1 MSEFEEGEPLT
12 FKMRLN
18 TPDIINQLNSKHT
31 KFEVPV
37 EVSSSKSKSKPNSIT
52 ICLYL
57 EYLISTILDLSDIGC
72 NDDY

>member
-31 KFEVPV
+31 KVEVPV
-37 EVSSSKSKSKPNSIT
+37 ETPIQTTKRKPNSIT

-57 EYLISTILDLSDIGC
+57 EYLISTILDLSDIGS

>member
-1 MSEFEEGEPLT
+1 MSDFEEGEPLT
-12 FKMRLN
+12 FEMRLN

-31 KFEVPV
+31 KVEVPV

-57 EYLISTILDLSDIGC
+57 EYLISTILYLTDIGS